1 MNKIGKNLTILLIS
15 FFIYSFEILGQELQ
29 NAILAT
35 VNGDAVTLFDTV
47 LECAREEARLPMVY
61 SGKDL
66 QMEIEKLRKKTVID
80 IIGRK
85 LLYEE
90 FKEKGYSLPK
100 QCVEEMLDNLAA
112 DIGGGSREVLEKK
125 ALASGMTMD
134 DLREMALEKIAVKVL
149 VDELCYKKAYVTPKE
164 INDYYRDNI
173 KEFSRPPRVELQILL
188 LKKDGRYAENLA
200 DFAEKLGKKIN
211 LAEEG
216 DFSKLVKRYSE
227 GPNISEGGNVGWIEE
242 DKLRPD
248 FAEALKG
255 LKTGDVAGPVKAE
268 EGLYFF
274 RLTERIQQ
282 RTEPLAAVKDKI
294 SDSLLQKEKEKYYSE
309 YIQRLKD
316 KAVIRYF
323 F

>member
-1 MNKIGKNLTILLIS
+1 MGKIRRNLTIFLI
-15 FFIYSFEILGQELQ
+15 FFSICRIEILGQELQ

-35 VNGDAVTLFDTV
+35 VNGEPVTLFDTV

-66 QMEIEKLRKKTVID
+66 QVEIEKLRKKTIID

-90 FKEKGYSLPK
+90 FKEKGYTLPK

-134 DLREMALEKIAVKVL
+134 NLREMALEKIAVKAL
-149 VDELCYKKAYVTPKE
+149 VDELCYKKAYITPKE

-188 LKKDGRYAENLA
+188 LKKDGLYEENLA
-200 DFAEKLGKKIN
+200 DFVKKL
-211 LAEEG
+211 EEEIKVADEG
-216 DFSKLVKRYSE
+216 VFSKLVKLYSE

-248 FAEALKG
+248 FAQALKG
-255 LKTGDVAGPVKAE
+255 LKAGDIAGPVKAE

-274 RLTERIQQ
+274 RLAGRIQE

-294 SDSLLQKEKEKYYSE
+294 QDSLLQKEKEKYYSE